1 MNECDNRTNL
11 QLKYDTIRY
20 DRRD

>member
-11 QLKYDTIRY
+11 QLKFNW
-20 DRRD
+20 